1 MRVPGTRGITDPMKL
16 RENSLSLVAG
26 LLFVLAFA
34 GQAITGHAVYNDDQ
48 KDHRQA
54 EIGFAEY
61 LTTGAFYEA
70 TFENWESE
78 FLQMAAFVFL
88 TALLVQKGSAESR
101 KPDGTFRGDGGE
113 SDDDPRVHR
122 DDPGV
127 PWPVRRGGWVLKLYE
142 NSLSLVLFVIFLF
155 CFVGHAAGGAAE
167 YSQDQ
172 LEHGGHPVTLLGYLA
187 TPRFWFESFQNW
199 QSEFLS
205 VLAIVLL
212 SIVLRQSGSPESKPV
227 HAPHSRTGA
236 E

>member
-1 MRVPGTRGITDPMKL
+1 MKL

-26 LLFVLAFA
+26 LLFVLSFA
-34 GQAITGHAVYNDDQ
+34 GQAITGYTVYNDDQ

-78 FLQMAAFVFL
+78 FLQMAAFIFL
-88 TALLVQKGSAESR
+88 TAFLVQKGSAESR
-101 KPDGTFRGDGGE
+101 KPDGTATGDGGE
-113 SDDDPRVHR
+113 SDDDPREHAHK
-122 DDPGV
+122 PGV
-127 PWPVRRGGWVLKLYE
+127 PWPVRRGGAVLKVYE
-142 NSLSLVLFVIFLF
+142 NSLSLALFAIFLL
-155 CFVGHAAGGAAE
+155 CFAGHAAGGAAE

-172 LEHGGHPVTLLGYLA
+172 LAHGGEAVSMLGYLA
-187 TPRFWFESFQNW
+187 TARFWFESFQNW

-212 SIVLRQSGSPESKPV
+212 SIVLRQRGSPESKPV
-227 HAPHSRTGA
+227 HAPHASTGA

>member
-1 MRVPGTRGITDPMKL
+1 MPGKL
-16 RENSLSLVAG
+16 RNHSLSVVAAVLFLLSLV
-26 LLFVLAFA
+26 
-34 GQAITGHAVYNDDQ
+34 GQAATGFAVHNQDQ
-48 KDHRQA
+48 KDHHQP
-54 EIGFAEY
+54 EIGFGEY

-78 FLQMAAFVFL
+78 FLQMAAFIFL
-88 TALLVQKGSAESR
+88 TAFLVQKGSAESR
-101 KPDGTFRGDGGE
+101 KPDGTPTGDGGE
-113 SDDDPRVHR
+113 GDEDPRDHAHE
-122 DDPGV
+122 PGV
-127 PWPVRRGGWVLKLYE
+127 PWPVRRGGWVLKAYE
-142 NSLSLVLFVIFLF
+142 NSLSLALFIIFLL
-155 CFVGHAAGGAAE
+155 CFAGHAAGGAAE

-172 LEHGGHPVTLLGYLA
+172 LAHGGRAVSMLGYLA

-212 SIVLRQSGSPESKPV
+212 SIVLRQRGSPESKPV